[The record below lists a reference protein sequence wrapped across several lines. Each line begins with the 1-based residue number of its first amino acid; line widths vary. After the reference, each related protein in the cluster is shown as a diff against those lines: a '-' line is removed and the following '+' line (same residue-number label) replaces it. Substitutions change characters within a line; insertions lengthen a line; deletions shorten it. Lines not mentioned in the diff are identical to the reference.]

1 MNETTGQRTRI
12 LIVDD
17 NNIDRKLLSHYL
29 EESNCS
35 VTQAENGRQALQ
47 LLSTGEFDI
56 IILDLVMP
64 EMDGF
69 ETLKRLKVDSTLQHI
84 PVIVISA
91 AEDME
96 SVTRCIGLGAIDH
109 LSKPFDP
116 VLLRARIKAALAVK
130 RLDEDDERKRLAVVT
145 AHGAEMEA
153 VARAEVG
160 QDEEKPKV
168 GILGFMRCLL
178 HWMRP
183 YRRQTI
189 LIGFLLLIS
198 VSISSAILLGFK
210 YITDYG
216 LIPHDLKALVIILV
230 ILGAAGVVSA
240 ATDIGRD
247 FFYARFIAKL
257 LNDLRFNMFR
267 HLQRLSM
274 KFYGRV
280 SAGDITS
287 RFGTDLAAVDNAL
300 TMCLQGA
307 VCQVLSIVITLVL
320 LFTLEWRLAL
330 FATIGL
336 YLSFWAEHAVEPRAQ
351 SAGLRMN
358 EQQGKIAAVLQENV
372 QAQPVVKMFRLQ
384 GMVVERFKRQMVDF
398 YHIAARACFMS
409 YLTYRIPNHCVSL
422 FGMLVIAGG
431 SLLVYHGS
439 LTIGALVAFQ
449 ILLSSLDSNA
459 SELTWS
465 MPQLLQ
471 AGIGMERIEGLLN
484 EKADITDAPDATP
497 LPRPTGE
504 IALDKVSFGY
514 AADRLNL
521 NDVTMKIPIGQSVL
535 LVGPSGC
542 GKSTVLNLLMR
553 FYDST
558 AGSVSIDGR
567 DVRTTTQD
575 SLRGH
580 MSVVLQEN
588 FLFNESIH
596 ENIRMGNREARDEEV
611 ETAAKAAEIHDVII
625 KMPQGYD
632 TAVGE
637 RGGETLGRTA
647 PAHRHR
653 SCHSL

>member
-1 MNETTGQRTRI
+1 
-12 LIVDD
+12 
-17 NNIDRKLLSHYL
+17 
-29 EESNCS
+29 
-35 VTQAENGRQALQ
+35 
-47 LLSTGEFDI
+47 
-56 IILDLVMP
+56 
-64 EMDGF
+64 
-69 ETLKRLKVDSTLQHI
+69 
-84 PVIVISA
+84 
-91 AEDME
+91 
-96 SVTRCIGLGAIDH
+96 
-109 LSKPFDP
+109 
-116 VLLRARIKAALAVK
+116 
-130 RLDEDDERKRLAVVT
+130 
-145 AHGAEMEA
+145 
-153 VARAEVG
+153 
-160 QDEEKPKV
+160 
-168 GILGFMRCLL
+168 
-178 HWMRP
+178 
-183 YRRQTI
+183 
-189 LIGFLLLIS
+189 
-198 VSISSAILLGFK
+198 
-210 YITDYG
+210 
-216 LIPHDLKALVIILV
+216 
-230 ILGAAGVVSA
+230 
-240 ATDIGRD
+240 
-247 FFYARFIAKL
+247 
-257 LNDLRFNMFR
+257 
-267 HLQRLSM
+267 
-274 KFYGRV
+274 
-280 SAGDITS
+280 
-287 RFGTDLAAVDNAL
+287 
-300 TMCLQGA
+300 
-307 VCQVLSIVITLVL
+307 
-320 LFTLEWRLAL
+320 
-330 FATIGL
+330 
-336 YLSFWAEHAVEPRAQ
+336 
-351 SAGLRMN
+351 
-358 EQQGKIAAVLQENV
+358 
-372 QAQPVVKMFRLQ
+372 
-384 GMVVERFKRQMVDF
+384 
-398 YHIAARACFMS
+398 
-409 YLTYRIPNHCVSL
+409 
-422 FGMLVIAGG
+422 
-431 SLLVYHGS
+431 
-439 LTIGALVAFQ
+439 
-449 ILLSSLDSNA
+449 LDSNA

-465 MPQLLQ
+465 MLQLLQ